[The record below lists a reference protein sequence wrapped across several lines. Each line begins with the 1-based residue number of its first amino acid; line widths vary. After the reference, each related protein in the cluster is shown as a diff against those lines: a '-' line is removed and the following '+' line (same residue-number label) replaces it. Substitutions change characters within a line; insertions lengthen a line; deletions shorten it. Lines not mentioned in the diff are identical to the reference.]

1 MRARWTFAAALAV
14 ALAAMLVAAAPA
26 GAAGDFTLDGIGK
39 IKIAG
44 CGTGYEVCIDTTST
58 AAGKVWFG
66 LRVFTAGPG
75 TMTSHTGLKTT
86 HANMFYKPGAPASFP
101 CISDFQGTGASG
113 GSGLPAA
120 VAEQLDP
127 GIAMIGGFVGP
138 DTGCTDTGLTTG
150 SKVVKFD
157 FNAAGTPTFAFYGA
171 FYGTEAAS
179 WRGQMGDTT
188 GQNQWW
194 NLWGNFTG
202 LAYSTS
208 Q

>member
-1 MRARWTFAAALAV
+1 MRARWTFVAALVV

-39 IKIAG
+39 IKIVG
-44 CGTGYEVCIDTTST
+44 CGTGYDVCIDTSDTK
-58 AAGKVWFG
+58 GGDKVWFG

-75 TMTSHTGLKTT
+75 TMTSHTGLKTSVD
-86 HANMFYKPGAPASFP
+86 ALYYKQPSPATFP
-101 CISDFQGTGASG
+101 CISDFAGNGASG
-113 GSGLPAA
+113 GSGIPQAG
-120 VAEQLDP
+120 QLDP

-138 DTGCTDTGLTTG
+138 DTGCTDTGVSTG
-150 SKVVKFD
+150 SKVVRFA
-157 FNAAGTPTFAFYGA
+157 FNTAGTPTFAFYGA